1 MNSMTVKVRV
11 EAKGFK
17 EFFDNVSR
25 DIAEEVYK
33 RSQENI
39 DKMDII
45 ASGFLKRSGTVMKVG
60 EKSWIVKYFAPYAV
74 FVEYGTEPHRPPIKP
89 LIEWAMMK
97 FGMSEKEAKVIAYKV
112 ANKIAKYGTQPRP
125 FLRNAMDSIID
136 DLRFGR
142 FKVRELELE
151 FKGGTSPK
159 QFRRWRRQY
168 ERMKERKLKQVR
180 GE

>member
-1 MNSMTVKVRV
+1 MAVKVRV
-11 EAKGFK
+11 KAKGFK

-25 DIAEEVYK
+25 DIAEEVYR

-39 DKMDII
+39 DRMNVI
-45 ASGFLKRSGTVMKVG
+45 ASGFLKRSGMVMRVG
-60 EKSWIVKYFAPYAV
+60 EKTWVVKYFAPYAL
-74 FVEYGTEPHRPPIKP
+74 FVEFGTEPHRPPVKP

-97 FGMSEKEAKVIAYKV
+97 FGMNEKDAKRVAYAV
-112 ANKIAKYGTQPRP
+112 ANKIAKYGTEPRP
-125 FLRNAMDSIID
+125 FLRNAMDSVLA

-142 FKVRELELE
+142 FEVRELEME
-151 FKGGTSPK
+151 FTRGTSLK

-168 ERMKERKLKQVR
+168 ERAKEKKLKQVR